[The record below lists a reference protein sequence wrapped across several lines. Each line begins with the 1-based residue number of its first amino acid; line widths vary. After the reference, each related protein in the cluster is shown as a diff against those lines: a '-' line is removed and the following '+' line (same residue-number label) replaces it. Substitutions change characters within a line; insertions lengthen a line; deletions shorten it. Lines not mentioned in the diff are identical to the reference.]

1 MYARSGARDVPGR
14 WLGIAADVCHC
25 RRDPRLEASIAKCGA
40 EGRLFAFHVSARLR
54 ETRDIL
60 LDRWWTAPPQAVPQ
74 RCAWALASVC

>member
-1 MYARSGARDVPGR
+1 MSGRR
-14 WLGIAADVCHC
+14 LGIAADVCHC
-25 RRDPRLEASIAKCGA
+25 RRDPRLEASIAKCDA

-54 ETRDIL
+54 ETHDIL